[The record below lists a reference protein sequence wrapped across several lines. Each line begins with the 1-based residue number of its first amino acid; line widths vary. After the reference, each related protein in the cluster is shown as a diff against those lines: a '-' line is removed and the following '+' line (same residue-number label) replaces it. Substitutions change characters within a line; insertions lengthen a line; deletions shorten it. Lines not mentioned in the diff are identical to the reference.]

1 MTIFVFVGS
10 LLGAIKGEAQPSQK
24 AFETALADTLRRFN
38 PEQPVFVEAESRAI
52 GRVMLPEA
60 LLHAMHR
67 SRCVSVQAHRDERI
81 AFLLVDY
88 AHLFDEPN
96 TFKAQLRKLIGLH
109 SRERVERWCRLIDED
124 ERATLFGE
132 LIELHY
138 DPAYTRSSSG
148 HFVELPRATPF
159 ILRPNDA
166 DIDEQAR
173 ALLDQLQLPR

>member
-1 MTIFVFVGS
+1 MRLPGRSAVSVQR
-10 LLGAIKGEAQPSQK
+10 LGERLRQFLK
-24 AFETALADTLRRFN
+24 AAGWSTW
-38 PEQPVFVEAESRAI
+38 EAEILQA
-52 GRVMLPEA
+52 
-60 LLHAMHR
+60 
-67 SRCVSVQAHRDERI
+67 VQAHRDERI